1 MNNFS
6 RSTSFNQWALNVE
19 SPRFFSIATPIALN
33 VHHSSRLF
41 PVLILIGALISFII
55 VLGGGYMY
63 ILPSLSQAF
72 LGYGVLKFNNSS
84 NVWNVFD
91 GSWVIVEGEKKRKI
105 KGIVLGIGFD
115 LESHVSIISFMF
127 LPFIHH
133 FIMSFI
139 ILILSVCF
147 KNIKTKILKISVFW
161 NIIGNLRQQN
171 L

>member
-1 MNNFS
+1 MLIFRNGSLNILALWLIETVNNFS

-72 LGYGVLKFNNSS
+72 LGHGVLKFNNSS
-84 NVWNVFD
+84 NVCNVFD
-91 GSWVIVEGEKKRKI
+91 GSWVIVEGEKKKENQRNSSWNWI
-105 KGIVLGIGFD
+105 RPW
-115 LESHVSIISFMF
+115 ISCKYNFIYVFTFYTSFYYVIYYYDFLDMF
-127 LPFIHH
+127 
-133 FIMSFI
+133 
-139 ILILSVCF
+139 
-147 KNIKTKILKISVFW
+147 
-161 NIIGNLRQQN
+161 
-171 L
+171 